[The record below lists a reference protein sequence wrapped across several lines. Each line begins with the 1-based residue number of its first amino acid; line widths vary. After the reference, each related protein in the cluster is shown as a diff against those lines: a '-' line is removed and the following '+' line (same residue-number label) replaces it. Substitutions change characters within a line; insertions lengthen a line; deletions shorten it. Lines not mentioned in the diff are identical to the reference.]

1 MRGGLLVVAMACL
14 CSPSF
19 PAQDTAERDAGSKI
33 RALEIVW
40 NQAQEKGDVR
50 ALNLIFDSSMIY
62 IDEDGSQETRAQFL
76 SRVAR
81 EAGSDVQWLVNPTM
95 RVRVY
100 DDTAVVVGTYRVK
113 GVSQGKTYLRSG
125 RFIDTWVFKAGKW
138 LCVVAQAT
146 PILQ

>member
-1 MRGGLLVVAMACL
+1 MRAGLLVAAMAYL
-14 CSPSF
+14 FLPAA
-19 PAQDTAERDAGSKI
+19 PAQNTAERDAGSKI

-50 ALNLIFDSSMIY
+50 ALNMIFDSSMIY
-62 IDEDGSQETRAQFL
+62 IEEDGSQETKAQFL
-76 SRVAR
+76 SRIAR
-81 EAGSDVQWLVNPTM
+81 EVGSDVQWQVNPNM

-113 GVSQGKTYLRSG
+113 GVRGGKPYVRAG
-125 RFIDTWVFKAGKW
+125 RFIDTWAFKTGKW